1 MFSRLGRAAVLVLGV
16 PARCGGALKHIL
28 TAKDGTT
35 YTPARVYW
43 CLAALTQVGLSIWH
57 TAVLGK
63 DFSSTD
69 FGTGMGLVL
78 TAGGLGVWITRK
90 SEPDE

>member
-1 MFSRLGRAAVLVLGV
+1 MRWASRFAGAV
-16 PARCGGALKHIL
+16 KHLL
-28 TAKDGTT
+28 TAKDGET
-35 YTPARVYW
+35 YAPSRVYW
-43 CLAALTQVGLSIWH
+43 LLAAITQIGLSTW
-57 TAVLGK
+57 AVVVHRQ

-90 SEPDE
+90 TEPGQ